1 MNQTPNI
8 LIVES
13 RFYPE
18 IADQLLGGATAALK
32 AAGANFEVI
41 EVPGAMEIPAAINFA
56 VAGSGGYD
64 GFVALGCVI
73 RGETTHY
80 DHVCKQCFEGLRSVG
95 LEHALAIG
103 SGVLTAENRDQAMAR
118 AAQDQ
123 KNKGAEAARACLD
136 LIGLKGRFGLSADK

>member
-1 MNQTPNI
+1 MSATPNI

-56 VAGSGGYD
+56 VAGRRGYD

-73 RGETTHY
+73 RGETSHY
-80 DHVCKQCFEGLRSVG
+80 DHVCKQCFEGLRALS

-103 SGVLTAENRDQAMAR
+103 SGVLSVEDRDQAMAR
-118 AAQDQ
+118 AAQDR
-123 KNKGAEAARACLD
+123 KNKGGEAARACLE
-136 LIGLKGRFGLSADK
+136 LIGLKGRFGLSADR

>member
-1 MNQTPNI
+1 MSATPNI

-56 VAGSGGYD
+56 AVGNGGFD

-73 RGETTHY
+73 RGQTSHY
-80 DHVCKQCFEGLRSVG
+80 DHVCKQCFEGLRCLS

-103 SGVLTAENRDQAMAR
+103 SGVLTVENRSQAMAR

-123 KNKGAEAARACLD
+123 KNKGAEAARACLE
-136 LIGLKGRFGLSADK
+136 LIRLKGRFGLSADQ